1 LAQVLQRRIAMP
13 SIHFGLSPGRM
24 AARLFARMA
33 AHLFGRMAAHRIA
46 VRLPAAV
53 CAAAVLAAC
62 TPGLVNPAVPPPGT
76 ESFQEG
82 YIQGCA
88 SGYQDARREGY
99 VAAYH
104 KDAARYASEADY
116 RLGWD
121 EGHDRCYQ
129 DEMRHPRMCGPGP
142 ETLSCP

>member
-1 LAQVLQRRIAMP
+1 MLQRRVALP
-13 SIHFGLSPGRM
+13 SNRFGLSFGRV
-24 AARLFARMA
+24 AAR
-33 AHLFGRMAAHRIA
+33 RIA
-46 VRLPAAV
+46 VRLVAATAV
-53 CAAAVLAAC
+53 CAATVLVAC
-62 TPGLVNPAVPPPGT
+62 TSGLVNPAVPPPGT

-121 EGHDRCYQ
+121 EGHDRCYL